1 MYPNFFA
8 GSTITGIHHLEKYG
22 LRSALISAVEAAT
35 LRCREVSAQ
44 TEKS

>member
-1 MYPNFFA
+1 MYPNLFV
-8 GSTITGIHHLEKYG
+8 GSTITGIHYLEKHG

-35 LRCREVSAQ
+35 LRCREVSSQ